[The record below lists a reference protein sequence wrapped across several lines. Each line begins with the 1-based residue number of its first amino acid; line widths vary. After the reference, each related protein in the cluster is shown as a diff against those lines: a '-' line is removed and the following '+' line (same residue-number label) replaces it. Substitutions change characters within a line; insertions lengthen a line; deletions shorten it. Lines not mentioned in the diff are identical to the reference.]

1 MNYQKQIESLVSY
14 FKAAES
20 KKEDHKIGMEFEHLI
35 LKEDLTAVSY
45 SEAEGIESLLEQL
58 SQGSW
63 EKVFEG
69 DNLIGLQDAE
79 RAVTLEPGGQLE
91 LSLIPFADL
100 EQTKKIYHKFLAE
113 LKEILS
119 SRKQKLAVLGYQPA
133 SSIKDLPLLPKKRY
147 DFMYKYFKDRGRY
160 AHHMMKGTASVQMNI
175 DYTDEKDYIKKL
187 RVGYFL
193 SPLIYYLFDNTP
205 FFEGKKA
212 SDASIREEIWSNCD
226 SDRSGIIPEVFA
238 KEFGYRDYAEYI
250 LNTPAII
257 DLKDDELVYSGSKKI
272 KELMENDKAETID
285 HYLSMVFPD
294 VRTKKYIEI
303 RSADAVPYPYNFA
316 FAALLKAVFY
326 DQANLDYFYEQSLKY
341 SQQEFLQFK
350 AEITGSKESQLRK
363 DLAAELFERAERT
376 AADGEEDELEY
387 LKELKELYLNY
398 GRPKFRTL
406 NNLKQGK
413 KKALNWCILN

>member
-226 SDRSGIIPEVFA
+226 SDRSGIIPGVFA

-341 SQQEFLQFK
+341 SQPEFLQFK

-376 AADGEEDELEY
+376 SAEDELEY

-413 KKALNWCILN
+413 KEALNWCILN

>member
-133 SSIKDLPLLPKKRY
+133 SSIEDLPLLPKKRY

-205 FFEGKKA
+205 FFEGEEA
-212 SDASIREEIWSNCD
+212 SEASIREEIWSNCD
-226 SDRSGIIPEVFA
+226 SDRSGIIPGVFA

-341 SQQEFLQFK
+341 SQPEFLQFK

-376 AADGEEDELEY
+376 SAEDELEY

-413 KKALNWCILN
+413 KEALNWCILN